1 MIRALMTLICFVVG
15 GGMGFFLYCFGVAY
29 LVEENLPN
37 PEIAKGFGS
46 RKPVNMINF
55 LLGCGAWKEITGS
68 SHFCKEKHIF
78 LEIIETNSLLFM
90 GINLLFQKYN
100 FIFR

>member
-37 PEIAKGFGS
+37 PEIAKGFVENFRMILLIGS
-46 RKPVNMINF
+46 LRIGELEEYLTPTLICLFSAFIMASIPF
-55 LLGCGAWKEITGS
+55 FWKRN
-68 SHFCKEKHIF
+68 K
-78 LEIIETNSLLFM
+78 L
-90 GINLLFQKYN
+90 
-100 FIFR
+100 

>member
-37 PEIAKGFGS
+37 PEIAKGFVENFRMIILIGS
-46 RKPVNMINF
+46 LRIGELEEYLTPTLICLFSGFIMASITF
-55 LLGCGAWKEITGS
+55 FWKRN
-68 SHFCKEKHIF
+68 K
-78 LEIIETNSLLFM
+78 L
-90 GINLLFQKYN
+90 
-100 FIFR
+100 

>member
-37 PEIAKGFGS
+37 PEIAKGFVENFRMIILIGS
-46 RKPVNMINF
+46 LRIGELEEYLTPTLICLFSAFIMASIPF
-55 LLGCGAWKEITGS
+55 FWKRN
-68 SHFCKEKHIF
+68 K
-78 LEIIETNSLLFM
+78 L
-90 GINLLFQKYN
+90 
-100 FIFR
+100 

>member
-37 PEIAKGFGS
+37 PEIAKGFVENFRMILLIGS
-46 RKPVNMINF
+46 LRIGELEEYLTPTLICLSFAFIMASIPF
-55 LLGCGAWKEITGS
+55 FWKRN
-68 SHFCKEKHIF
+68 K
-78 LEIIETNSLLFM
+78 L
-90 GINLLFQKYN
+90 
-100 FIFR
+100 